1 MKSAEIVAERRRL
14 MVQPD
19 WLQVRRIAPITFTI
33 GQQDRAL
40 LLLQLRLAMTDAINT
55 GIFAYLAGGFQ
66 ARMYERLLGN
76 PAHFYLEARERT
88 FTLSAMEALMF
99 LAQLQLALTHP
110 ANKLF
115 WPNSVGDV
123 ARSFGREIQEH
134 LSVNPTIA
142 RVCELGW
149 EVGDEQD

>member
-1 MKSAEIVAERRRL
+1 MKSSEITAERRRL
-14 MVQPD
+14 MAQPD

-33 GQQDRAL
+33 GQQDRVL
-40 LLLQLRLAMTDAINT
+40 LLLQLQLAMSEPINT
-55 GIFAYLAGGFQ
+55 GIFAYLARGFQ
-66 ARMYERLLGN
+66 SRMYERLIGS
-76 PAHFYLEARERT
+76 PAHFYMGSQRLVP

-110 ANKLF
+110 ANRR
-115 WPNSVGDV
+115 PNGVADL
-123 ARSFGREIQEH
+123 ARSFGRKIQER

-149 EVGDEQD
+149 EVEDEGR